1 MKMVHLVLGQFMN
14 LRLNPMVSIM
24 LVVITVRTAL
34 SGNAIALTGLCAA
47 FLPFFSQT
55 KNVTCFAVEVS
66 EEKEIISRY
75 LMSYLLMIIGL
86 VYLKAVTTLG
96 SLYVP
101 GYVENPL
108 LRETFALT
116 LVCNL
121 VFISVL
127 VPLTYALNVIQR
139 FMIGSILALAELAFM
154 LFAKYALT
162 VMGSQFVLLE
172 QWGLYALIILIPVTA
187 LQFIKIN
194 GLVQQQYEHVSEP

>member
-1 MKMVHLVLGQFMN
+1 M
-14 LRLNPMVSIM
+14 
-24 LVVITVRTAL
+24 
-34 SGNAIALTGLCAA
+34 
-47 FLPFFSQT
+47 PFFSQT

-75 LMSYLLMIIGL
+75 LMSYLLMIIGML
-86 VYLKAVTTLG
+86 YLKVVTTLG
-96 SLYVP
+96 SLFVP

-121 VFISVL
+121 LFISVL
-127 VPLTYALNVIQR
+127 VPLTYSLNVIQR
-139 FMIGSILALAELAFM
+139 FMIGSILALAEMAFM
-154 LFAKYALT
+154 FFAKYALT
-162 VMGSQFVLLE
+162 VMGSQFVLLD

-194 GLVQQQYEHVSEP
+194 SLVQRRYEHA